1 MAEPGQTGG
10 EAPSRTGP
18 VLGALA
24 VLAALALAI
33 LAYGLGVR
41 GFADGPTSALS
52 TSVLLLVGAVVIAGG
67 GGAVVWAATCSVTP
81 AHEIEERAAPVDG
94 TLAARLGENSPAMT
108 SFTNML
114 WTIEKQTDEIGAYA
128 RRLDSAHR
136 ELESA
141 NARLLEISLTD
152 ELTGQSNRRAFSA
165 RLEEEVARFERL
177 GHPLSLGLLDVDG
190 FKALNDE
197 LGHLAGDATLRGL
210 SDLLLKH
217 VRSIDIVC
225 RFGGDQFAILLVETG
240 RSGAGSFAE
249 RLCRL
254 VARHSFEHGRR
265 VTASLGVAS
274 IPEDA
279 RTAHDLLCAADEA
292 LQAAK
297 RAGKNRVA
305 ASGDAAPA
313 AGRPRAQR
321 AAV

>member
-1 MAEPGQTGG
+1 
-10 EAPSRTGP
+10 
-18 VLGALA
+18 
-24 VLAALALAI
+24 VLAALALPI
-33 LAYGLGVR
+33 LAYALGVR
-41 GFADGPTSALS
+41 GVADGPTSALS

-67 GGAVVWAATCSVTP
+67 GGAVVWAATCSVTR
-81 AHEIEERAAPVDG
+81 ADEVEGRAAPVDA
-94 TLAARLGENSPAMT
+94 TLAGRLGENSPAMT
-108 SFTNML
+108 SFTTML
-114 WTIEKQTDEIGAYA
+114 WTIEKQTDEISAFA

-165 RLEEEVARFERL
+165 RLEEEVGRFERL
-177 GHPLSLGLLDVDG
+177 GHPLSLALLDVDG
-190 FKALNDE
+190 FKAINDE
-197 LGHLAGDATLRGL
+197 LGPQAGDATLRGL
-210 SDLLLKH
+210 GDLLLKH
-217 VRSIDIVC
+217 ARSIDIVC

-240 RSGAGSFAE
+240 RSGAAPFAE

-254 VARHSFEHGRR
+254 VALHSFEHGRR

-279 RTAHDLLCAADEA
+279 RTAHDLFRAADEA
-292 LQAAK
+292 LGAAK

-305 ASGDAAPA
+305 ASGVAAA
-313 AGRPRAQR
+313 VAGRPRAQR